1 MMNDEGQVIHP
12 SSLIPHPSRLLVVR
26 LSALGDVI
34 HTLPAV
40 MSLRDSY
47 DVSWVVEAPYADLVE
62 TVAGVRA
69 IPVRLKR
76 WSPAAILGAGRSVRG
91 FEVAIDFQGLIKS
104 ALLARASGAP
114 LRYGFHRELVREKPA
129 ALFYNH
135 RIRVD
140 RTKHVVDWNNELAA
154 AVVEDRRPR
163 LSSTQPNWKD
173 FATDAQQRLGR
184 FTNKIVLLPGAGRLE
199 KLWPLERFREIAK
212 RYGDRAVVVWGPGE
226 LDLAHAIGGT
236 MAPATNLRELAFVLK
251 QASVVVGGDTGPL
264 HLADALGTR
273 VVGLYGPTDPRRN
286 GPYGLL
292 SRTIRGSGSMDS
304 ITATEVANRIDEVLV

>member
-1 MMNDEGQVIHP
+1 MNNSDHP
-12 SSLIPHPSRLLVVR
+12 SSFILHPSLLVIR

-114 LRYGFHRELVREKPA
+114 LRYGFHRQLVREKPA
-129 ALFYNH
+129 VLFYNH

-140 RTKHVVDWNNELAA
+140 GTKHVVDWNNELAA
-154 AVVEDRRPR
+154 ALTRNPA
-163 LSSTQPNWKD
+163 TPQPNWNE
-173 FATDAQQRLGR
+173 FATDAQNRLTR
-184 FTNKIVLLPGAGRLE
+184 FKGKIVLVPGAGRLE

-212 RYGDRAVVVWGPGE
+212 RYGDRALVVWGPGE

-251 QASVVVGGDTGPL
+251 HASVVVGGDTGPL

-304 ITATEVANRIDEVLV
+304 ITATEVANRIDEALTG